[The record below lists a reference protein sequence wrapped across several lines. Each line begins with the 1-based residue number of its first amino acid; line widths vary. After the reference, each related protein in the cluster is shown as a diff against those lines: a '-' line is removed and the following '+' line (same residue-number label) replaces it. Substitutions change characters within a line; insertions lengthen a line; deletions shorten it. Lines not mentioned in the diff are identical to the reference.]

1 MEQKSVQPNACVM
14 GQTYYFYSN
23 GQVLAPATLGGPAPA
38 TPAGATLV
46 ATQTVSSANWESLC
60 GASSATSPL
69 YPESRAWNMQSKD
82 RNNVIGLG
90 LKLDFE
96 KAKLDVNFTRVV
108 SRTSIGYS
116 YNPAALGM
124 NATQVALAG
133 SGFSDLTFAQ
143 NILSASL
150 LLPID
155 KKISL
160 RLIERYETG
169 VIRDWHYDGV
179 AGNPMPANNALYLDA
194 GPQDYRI
201 NLIGVLLQVKI

>member
-1 MEQKSVQPNACVM
+1 VQPNACVM

-23 GQVLAPATLGGPAPA
+23 GQVLAPATVGGPAPA
-38 TPAGATLV
+38 TPAGTTLV
-46 ATQTVSSANWESLC
+46 ATQTVSSGNWESVC
-60 GASSATSPL
+60 GAASAASPL
-69 YPESRAWNMQSKD
+69 YPESRAWDVQSKD

-90 LKLDFE
+90 LKLDLE
-96 KAKLDVNFTRVV
+96 RARLDVNFTRVL

-116 YNPAALGM
+116 YNSAALGM
-124 NATQVALAG
+124 SATQVALAG
-133 SGFSDLTFAQ
+133 GGFSDLTFAQ

-160 RLIERYETG
+160 RFIERYETG
-169 VIRDWHYDGV
+169 AIRDWHYDGV
-179 AGNPMPANNALYLDA
+179 AANPMPANNAVFLDA
-194 GPQDYRI
+194 GPQDYRV